1 MQTKTLEY
9 ITHIDKPLQEV
20 FTFFSKAENLNLL
33 TPPQIQFK
41 ILTPLPITMF
51 PGQLIQY
58 RIKLFGIPFYWKTE
72 ICEWNPPHKF
82 ADKQLKGP
90 YTTWHQQHKFEEI
103 DGKTKMTD
111 IITYESKGWILAP
124 FLHWLF
130 VDKNVKGIFAYR
142 EKQLNEIF
150 RNN

>member
-1 MQTKTLEY
+1 
-9 ITHIDKPLQEV
+9 
-20 FTFFSKAENLNLL
+20 
-33 TPPQIQFK
+33 
-41 ILTPLPITMF
+41 MF

-90 YTTWHQQHKFEEI
+90 YTTWHHQHKFEEI